1 MPYLTASSLQR
12 HIRLSRPPIQTS
24 GKSPARSSGKPPLIA
39 LRDVRLTDGPNEL
52 FEGVDLALEPRQRAA
67 LVGRNGAGKSTLMR
81 ILIGRIQADSGE
93 RFLQPSLR
101 CVYVPQEPEI
111 TGETLLD
118 YATAGGAQDWEA
130 ETWLS
135 TFELSGD
142 KKAQGLSGGEIRRAA
157 LARAFAEDPDL
168 LLLDEPTNHLDVF
181 AIETLEKS
189 ITESRAALLVVSHDR
204 AFLNRVTDRCFW
216 LAHRKVRTFDQ
227 GFSAFEAWADKVEAE
242 EEEAFR
248 RLSKAIERE
257 TYTFYRSITARRT
270 RNEGRARQLDAMRA
284 QKATLI
290 RDHTRPMELVL
301 ETGGMSGKRV
311 AEAKGLC
318 KSFGER
324 VIVKDLD
331 IRILR
336 GDRLAVVGPN
346 GAGKTTLVKMLLG
359 ELPLDSGTVTLGT
372 GLETAYLDQA
382 RADLKSDQTLWDALT
397 PTGGDQVMVR
407 GNPMHVAAFAK
418 SFMFKESQLRQ
429 PVASLSGGERN
440 RLLLARALTRPANL
454 LVLDEPT
461 NDLDMETLDL
471 LEEMLDE
478 YDGTLILVSHDRDFI
493 DRLATSTIG
502 LDGKGK
508 VAEAPGGWTDFNRQ
522 YPDFFDR
529 KGVKGFARTAVAA
542 KPVATPEP
550 HKRPAVKLTFKDQR
564 RLEEAEREIANLPS
578 DIEKL
583 EARLADSGLYARD
596 PKGFD
601 ALTRDA
607 DALRAR
613 LARAEEDWIMLE
625 EKRAGLG

>member
-1 MPYLTASSLQR
+1 M
-12 HIRLSRPPIQTS
+12 
-24 GKSPARSSGKPPLIA
+24 
-39 LRDVRLTDGPNEL
+39 
-52 FEGVDLALEPRQRAA
+52 
-67 LVGRNGAGKSTLMR
+67 
-81 ILIGRIQADSGE
+81 
-93 RFLQPSLR
+93 
-101 CVYVPQEPEI
+101 
-111 TGETLLD
+111 
-118 YATAGGAQDWEA
+118 
-130 ETWLS
+130 
-135 TFELSGD
+135 
-142 KKAQGLSGGEIRRAA
+142 
-157 LARAFAEDPDL
+157 
-168 LLLDEPTNHLDVF
+168 
-181 AIETLEKS
+181 
-189 ITESRAALLVVSHDR
+189 
-204 AFLNRVTDRCFW
+204 
-216 LAHRKVRTFDQ
+216 
-227 GFSAFEAWADKVEAE
+227 
-242 EEEAFR
+242 
-248 RLSKAIERE
+248 
-257 TYTFYRSITARRT
+257 
-270 RNEGRARQLDAMRA
+270 
-284 QKATLI
+284 

-301 ETGGMSGKRV
+301 ETGGISGKRV
-311 AEAKGLC
+311 AEAKGLS
-318 KSFGER
+318 KAFGQR

-407 GNPMHVAAFAK
+407 GNPIHVAAFAK

-529 KGVKGFARTAVAA
+529 KGVRGFARTASAA
-542 KPVATPEP
+542 TKPTPAPEP
-550 HKRPAVKLTFKDQR
+550 VKRAAVKLTFKDQR

-578 DIEKL
+578 DIVKL
-583 EARLADSGLYARD
+583 EMRLADPGLYARD
-596 PKGFD
+596 PNGFD

-607 DALRAR
+607 DALRVR
-613 LARAEEDWIMLE
+613 LALAEEDWLALE
-625 EKRAGLG
+625 EKREGLG